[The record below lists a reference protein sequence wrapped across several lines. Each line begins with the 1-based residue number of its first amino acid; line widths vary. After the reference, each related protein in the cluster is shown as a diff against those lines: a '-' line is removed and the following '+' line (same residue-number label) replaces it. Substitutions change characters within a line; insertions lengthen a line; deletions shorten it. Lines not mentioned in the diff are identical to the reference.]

1 MEPESPSLKAKV
13 QALPNKPGVYLM
25 RDRLARVI
33 YVGKA
38 RSLRHRVGS
47 YFQASREMRADPKTR
62 ALIDS
67 IRDLEIIVCKNDAE
81 AVLLEGKLIKEYK
94 PKYNVD
100 FRDDKRFLYA
110 KINLNE
116 PLPRF
121 TTARIKKD
129 DGATYFGP
137 FAHSGALRNTLTM
150 IRKKFGLRACTP
162 AMPDE
167 KDYKHC
173 LYHIIK
179 HCSAPCIGQIS
190 HEAYRSRV
198 ESACDFLEGQADE
211 MIGQLEA
218 DMKKAAENLE
228 FEKAAMLRNSMQ
240 DLQQTVK
247 QRSRKFSRDLKLPTT
262 IEPQKEMDELQ
273 RVLGLPTLPR
283 IIEGFDISNI
293 SGTLSVASMVRF
305 ANGMPDKDNYRHFRV
320 KSVIGSNDFASIAE
334 IVGRRY
340 RRLLQESA
348 PTNVTATS
356 PHLDPL
362 PRGGGEENQASPS
375 AKDSLLSTAPG
386 KRQGE
391 GEAVRERD
399 SKSRPAVSL
408 PDVILIDGG
417 KGQLSAATAVL
428 HSLGLGAQPVFGLA
442 KQQEE
447 IFLLGRD
454 ESIKLPDD
462 SPALH
467 LIQRV
472 RDEAHRFAN
481 TFHLSMRKK
490 RIRESVLDEF
500 KGIGDERKKKLLE
513 TFGSVTRL
521 RKASL
526 EEIAAVPG
534 FGEKLAAELK
544 AFLELRSPN

>member
-1 MEPESPSLKAKV
+1 MESDSPSLKAKV

-47 YFQASREMRADPKTR
+47 YFQASREMRADLKTR

-67 IRDLEIIVCKNDAE
+67 IRDLETIVVKNDAE

-121 TTARIKKD
+121 TTARIRKD

-137 FAHSGALRNTLTM
+137 FAHSGPLRNTLAM

-162 AMPDE
+162 TTPDE

-179 HCSAPCIGQIS
+179 HCSAPCIGLIS

-218 DMKKAAENLE
+218 DMKKAAGNLE

-262 IEPQKEMDELQ
+262 IDPQKEMDELQ
-273 RVLGLPTLPR
+273 RVVGLPTLPR

-305 ANGMPDKDNYRHFRV
+305 AEGLPDKNHYRHFRV
-320 KSVIGSNDFASIAE
+320 KSVIGSDDFASIAE

-340 RRLLQESA
+340 RRLLEESA
-348 PTNVTATS
+348 PGKGAATP

-362 PRGGGEENQASPS
+362 PRSGGEEILGKRGDQGKIPLSP
-375 AKDSLLSTAPG
+375 APG
-386 KRQGE
+386 ERPGE
-391 GEAVRERD
+391 GEAFGKRD
-399 SKSRPAVSL
+399 QKSRPVVSL

-447 IFLLGRD
+447 IFLPGRD

-481 TFHLSMRKK
+481 TFHLAMRKK
-490 RIRESVLDEF
+490 RIQESVLDEF

-513 TFGSVTRL
+513 QFGSVVRL
-521 RKASL
+521 RKASIA
-526 EEIAAVPG
+526 EIAAVPG

-544 AFLELRSPN
+544 AFLELRC

>member
-1 MEPESPSLKAKV
+1 MAGWLQGVQKVTVGAHRCVPIVDDALIPSGRTAVRPYVAFRRTLLHHPFVMADESPSLKAKV

-38 RSLRHRVGS
+38 RSLRHRVSS

-62 ALIDS
+62 ALMDS
-67 IRDLEIIVCKNDAE
+67 IRDFETILCKSDAE

-137 FAHSGALRNTLTM
+137 YAHSASLRNTLAM

-162 AMPDE
+162 TLPTE

-190 HEAYRSRV
+190 REAYGERV
-198 ESACDFLEGQADE
+198 KVACDFLEGQADE

-228 FEKAAMLRNSMQ
+228 FEKAAMLRNSME
-240 DLQQTVK
+240 DLRATVK
-247 QRSRKFSRDLKLPTT
+247 QRSRKFSRDLKLPSTV
-262 IEPQKEMDELQ
+262 EPQKEMAELQ
-273 RVLGLPTLPR
+273 QVIGLPTLPR

-305 ANGMPDKDNYRHFRV
+305 AEGLPDKSNYRHFRV
-320 KSVIGSNDFASIAE
+320 KSVIGSDDFASIAE

-340 RRLLQESA
+340 RRLLDEKA
-348 PTNVTATS
+348 P
-356 PHLDPL
+356 
-362 PRGGGEENQASPS
+362 
-375 AKDSLLSTAPG
+375 
-386 KRQGE
+386 
-391 GEAVRERD
+391 
-399 SKSRPAVSL
+399 L

-417 KGQLSAATAVL
+417 KGQLSAAVAVL
-428 HSLGLGAQPVFGLA
+428 QSLGLSAQPVFGLA

-447 IFLLGRD
+447 IFLPGRED
-454 ESIKLPDD
+454 SIKLPDN

-490 RIRESVLDEF
+490 RIQESVLDEF
-500 KGIGDERKKKLLE
+500 PGIGEERKKKLLE
-513 TFGSVTRL
+513 HFGSVARL

-526 EEIAAVPG
+526 AEIAAVPG

-544 AFLELRSPN
+544 AFLELRSSN

>member
-1 MEPESPSLKAKV
+1 MESEAPSLKAKV

-38 RSLRHRVGS
+38 RSLRHRVSS
-47 YFQASREMRADPKTR
+47 YFQPSREMRADPKTR
-62 ALIDS
+62 ALIES
-67 IRDLEIIVCKNDAE
+67 IRDFETVVCKSDAE

-110 KINLNE
+110 KINLHE

-121 TTARIKKD
+121 TLVRIKKD

-137 FAHSGALRNTLTM
+137 YAHSAALRHTLTM
-150 IRKKFGLRACTP
+150 IRRKFGLRACTP
-162 AMPDE
+162 TLPDE

-190 HEAYRSRV
+190 LDAYRSRV
-198 ESACDFLEGQADE
+198 ETACDFLEGQADE
-211 MIGQLEA
+211 MIEQLEA
-218 DMKKAAENLE
+218 EMKRAAQNLE
-228 FEKAAMLRNSMQ
+228 FEKAAMLRNSVE
-240 DLQQTVK
+240 DLRATVK
-247 QRSRKFSRDLKLPTT
+247 QRSRKFSRELKLPTT
-262 IEPQKEMDELQ
+262 IEPRKEMEELQ
-273 RVLGLPTLPR
+273 QVLGLPRLPR

-305 ANGMPDKDNYRHFRV
+305 AEGMPDKSQYRHFRV
-320 KSVIGSNDFASIAE
+320 KTVIGSDDFASMAE

-340 RRLLQESA
+340 RRLLDEKA
-348 PTNVTATS
+348 A
-356 PHLDPL
+356 
-362 PRGGGEENQASPS
+362 
-375 AKDSLLSTAPG
+375 
-386 KRQGE
+386 
-391 GEAVRERD
+391 
-399 SKSRPAVSL
+399 L

-428 HSLGLGAQPVFGLA
+428 YSLGLADQPVFGLA

-447 IFLLGRD
+447 IFLPGRD
-454 ESIKLPDD
+454 GSIQLPES

-490 RIRESVLDEF
+490 RIQESLLDEF
-500 KGIGDERKKKLLE
+500 KGVGGERKKKLLE
-513 TFGSVTRL
+513 HFGSIERL
-521 RKASL
+521 RKAGVG
-526 EEIAAVPG
+526 EIAALPG

-544 AFLELRSPN
+544 AFLKMGRAE

>member
-1 MEPESPSLKAKV
+1 MQMEPERPSLKQKA
-13 QALPNKPGVYLM
+13 QELPNKPGVYLM

-38 RSLRHRVGS
+38 RSLRHRVAQ
-47 YFQASREMRADPKTR
+47 YFQPSREMRADPKTR

-67 IRDLEIIVCKNDAE
+67 IRDFETILCKSDAE

-94 PKYNVD
+94 PKYNID

-121 TTARIKKD
+121 TLARIKKD

-137 FAHSGALRNTLTM
+137 FAHAGALRHTLTM

-162 AMPDE
+162 TLPTE

-198 ESACDFLEGQADE
+198 ETACDFLEGQADE
-211 MIGQLEA
+211 MIEQLEA
-218 DMKKAAENLE
+218 EMKKAAENLE
-228 FEKAAMLRNSMQ
+228 FERAAMIRNSLE
-240 DLQQTVK
+240 DLRATVK

-262 IEPQKEMDELQ
+262 IEPAKEMEELQ
-273 RVLGLPTLPR
+273 RVIGLPTPPR

-305 ANGMPDKDNYRHFRV
+305 ADGMPDKDNYRHFRV
-320 KSVIGSNDFASIAE
+320 KTVIGSDDFASMAE

-340 RRLLQESA
+340 RRLLAENA
-348 PTNVTATS
+348 P
-356 PHLDPL
+356 
-362 PRGGGEENQASPS
+362 
-375 AKDSLLSTAPG
+375 
-386 KRQGE
+386 
-391 GEAVRERD
+391 
-399 SKSRPAVSL
+399 L

-417 KGQLSAATAVL
+417 KGQLSAALAVL
-428 HSLGLGAQPVFGLA
+428 QALGLGAQPVFGLA

-447 IFLLGRD
+447 IFLPTRD
-454 ESIKLPDD
+454 DSIRLPDD

-490 RIRESVLDEF
+490 RIQESVLDEF
-500 KGIGDERKKKLLE
+500 KGIGDERKRKLLE
-513 TFGSVTRL
+513 HFGSVARL
-521 RKASL
+521 RKASVQ
-526 EEIAAVPG
+526 EIAAVPG
-534 FGEKLAAELK
+534 FAEKLAAELK
-544 AFLELRSPN
+544 AFLELRQTT